1 MLAVSVQDTSAA
13 SILAAGGSGLVLDGS
28 ADNEPELELLLD
40 AQRWDAAMDHIH
52 DAGEEV
58 AIEDSPEFVS
68 TGGGAHD
75 A

>member
-1 MLAVSVQDTSAA
+1 MSTLASTGSDSSGLGRLICIKLRGLSSAVS
-13 SILAAGGSGLVLDGS
+13 AG
-28 ADNEPELELLLD
+28 N
-40 AQRWDAAMDHIH
+40 AAMDHIH